1 MGNNYMT
8 SQNIYNLHLELKNKK
23 ISSTELTKD
32 CLKKAYNSK
41 NNTFISITEETALME
56 ARNADEEIARGSL
69 RSPLHGIPYSL
80 KDLFITKGIRTT
92 AGSKILS
99 NYVPPYDG
107 YVSKSFKKAGGIL
120 IGKVNLDEFGMG
132 SRNENSAYGHVKNP
146 LNELKVPGGSSGGS
160 AASVA
165 EGSSYISMGTDTG
178 GSSRLPANFCGLV
191 GFKPSYG
198 RVSRYGQIAYAS
210 SLDQAAPMANTTL
223 DIACVMEQIT
233 EKDNHDGTNVDFG
246 SMKLVNDLLSLS
258 ETHIKGKKIGVSKE
272 LLDGCATDIKGE
284 LNKALDHLKK
294 AGAELIDIT
303 LPNLKHCVPAYYI
316 IATCEASTNLSRYD
330 GVRFGIR
337 KTHKGNLQNT
347 YENAYIESR
356 SYGFGDEVKKRII
369 LGTFSL
375 SEGFY
380 DAYYAKACK
389 VRRLI
394 YNDFIDSFKKC
405 DMIFSPVCATT
416 AFDLGVGPS
425 DPVQMYMNDL
435 YTIPANLAGLP
446 AIALPYGKGS
456 DGMPTGFQLIGKQF
470 ADTDLINFG
479 HAFDVSIGR
488 ISKGELS

>member
-1 MGNNYMT
+1 MT
-8 SQNIYNLHLELKNKK
+8 KNIYKLHADLKSKK
-23 ISSTELTKD
+23 ISSLELTKE
-32 CLKKAYNSK
+32 CLKNALASK
-41 NNTFISITEETALME
+41 NNSFISVTEEVALIE
-56 ARNADEEIARGSL
+56 AKRADEEIAKSGLKST
-69 RSPLHGIPYSL
+69 LHGIPYSL

-92 AGSKILS
+92 AGSKILF

-107 YVSKSFKKAGGIL
+107 YVSSAFKKAGGVL
-120 IGKVNLDEFGMG
+120 IGKVGLDEFGMG
-132 SRNENSAYGHVKNP
+132 STNENSAFGIVKNP
-146 LNELKVPGGSSGGS
+146 LNNNKVPGGSSGGS

-165 EGSSYISMGTDTG
+165 EGSSYFSMGTDTG

-233 EKDNHDGTNVDFG
+233 EKDYHDGTNVNLG
-246 SMKLVNDLLSLS
+246 PMNLVTELLSLT
-258 ETHIKGKKIGVSKE
+258 EAHIKGKKIGVSKD
-272 LLDGCATDIKGE
+272 LIDGCAPDIKAE

-294 AGAELIDIT
+294 AGAELVDVS

-316 IATCEASTNLSRYD
+316 IATCEASSNLSRYD
-330 GVRFGIR
+330 GIHYGLR
-337 KTHKGNLQNT
+337 KAHKGNLEDT
-347 YENAYIESR
+347 YIESR

-375 SEGFY
+375 SSGYY
-380 DAYYAKACK
+380 DAYYTKACK

-394 YNDFIDSFKKC
+394 YNDFIESFKKC
-405 DMIFSPVCATT
+405 DMVFSPVCATT
-416 AFDLGVGPS
+416 AFDIGVGPS

-470 ADTDLINFG
+470 GDAELLKFG
-479 HAFDVSIGR
+479 HAFDISNGR
-488 ISKGELS
+488 MTVGGV